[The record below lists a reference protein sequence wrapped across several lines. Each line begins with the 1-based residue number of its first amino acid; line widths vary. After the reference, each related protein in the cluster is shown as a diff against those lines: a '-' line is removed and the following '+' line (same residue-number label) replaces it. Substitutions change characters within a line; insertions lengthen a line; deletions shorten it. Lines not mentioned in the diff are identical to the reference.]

1 MEIPMNINIVLIIMA
16 IVLAAAVADGYKKG
30 MVRSLISFVSLIITC
45 IVVSL
50 LGYGIKSYFDGS
62 IFNVIAMV
70 LLLCLVGIIKHL
82 LNVVFFSAK
91 VISKLPVVSF
101 GDKLLGIVFGVL
113 ETAIIIWTIYTLI
126 MLLDIG
132 IVGQMIL
139 DSTRDSKLLS
149 WMYEHNYLAHF
160 LEKAV
165 ALLGEG

>member
-1 MEIPMNINIVLIIMA
+1 MNINIVLIIMV

-30 MVRSLISFVSLIITC
+30 MVKAVISLVSLIITC
-45 IVVSL
+45 VVVAL

-70 LLLCLVGIIKHL
+70 LLLCLVGIVRHL

-113 ETAIIIWTIYTLI
+113 ETAVIIWTVYILI
-126 MLLDIG
+126 MMLDIG
-132 IVGQMIL
+132 VVGQLIL
-139 DSTRDSKLLS
+139 DSTQDSRILT
-149 WMYEHNYLAHF
+149 WMYEHNYLAYF
-160 LEKAV
+160 LEQAFAFWGK
-165 ALLGEG
+165 

>member
-1 MEIPMNINIVLIIMA
+1 M
-16 IVLAAAVADGYKKG
+16 
-30 MVRSLISFVSLIITC
+30 
-45 IVVSL
+45 
-50 LGYGIKSYFDGS
+50 
-62 IFNVIAMV
+62 IAMV

-139 DSTRDSKLLS
+139 DSTQDSKLLS

>member
-1 MEIPMNINIVLIIMA
+1 ML

-30 MVRSLISFVSLIITC
+30 MVKTVISLVSLIITC
-45 IVVSL
+45 AVVAL

-70 LLLCLVGIIKHL
+70 LLLCLVGIVRHL

-113 ETAIIIWTIYTLI
+113 ETAVVIWTVYILV
-126 MLLDIG
+126 MMLDIG
-132 IVGQMIL
+132 IAGQMIV

-149 WMYEHNYLAHF
+149 WMYEHNYLAYF
-160 LEKAV
+160 LENAFAFFGKR
-165 ALLGEG
+165 

>member
-1 MEIPMNINIVLIIMA
+1 MEIPMNINIVLIIMV

-30 MVRSLISFVSLIITC
+30 MVRTVISLVSLIVTC
-45 IVVSL
+45 IVASL
-50 LGYGIKSYFDGS
+50 VGYGVKSYFDGS

-70 LLLCLVGIIKHL
+70 LLLCLVGIVRHL

-91 VISKLPVVSF
+91 VISKLPVVSY

-113 ETAIIIWTIYTLI
+113 ETAVILWTIYILI

-139 DSTRDSKLLS
+139 DSTQESRLLS
-149 WMYEHNYLAHF
+149 WMYEHNYLAYF
-160 LEKAV
+160 LENAFAFFKT
-165 ALLGEG
+165 

>member
-82 LNVVFFSAK
+82 LNCSCAVF
-91 VISKLPVVSF
+91 L
-101 GDKLLGIVFGVL
+101 
-113 ETAIIIWTIYTLI
+113 
-126 MLLDIG
+126 
-132 IVGQMIL
+132 
-139 DSTRDSKLLS
+139 
-149 WMYEHNYLAHF
+149 
-160 LEKAV
+160 
-165 ALLGEG
+165 